1 MSIRWYYCDTC
12 KLEFTLLVFM
22 EYHTIQCVY
31 CGSKKISR
39 IRKGGEKEDVY

>member
-22 EYHTIQCVY
+22 EYHTVKCPFCQ
-31 CGSKKISR
+31 GDKSSR
-39 IRKGGEKEDVY
+39 IRTKKDVAA